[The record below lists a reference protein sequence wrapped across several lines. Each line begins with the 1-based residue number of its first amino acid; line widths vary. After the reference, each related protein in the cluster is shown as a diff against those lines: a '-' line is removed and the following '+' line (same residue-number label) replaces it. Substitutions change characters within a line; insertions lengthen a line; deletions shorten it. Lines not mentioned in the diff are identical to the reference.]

1 MRGVG
6 NPDFS
11 RKLALRGPPPTGL
24 ARTEAVVVAAALS
37 AESVVLEPDALV
49 DLEAPIDSAEATVAT
64 MFFIQPGP
72 PTTA

>member
-1 MRGVG
+1 MV
-6 NPDFS
+6 
-11 RKLALRGPPPTGL
+11 LRPQGL
-24 ARTEAVVVAAALS
+24 VVVAAALS